1 MRMEHTN
8 QKKRHFVF
16 FFKKNHNTHCRS
28 PPMKKSVLL
37 LFVAMVAAV
46 GSVQANGDLEDIPK
60 IPIVNRTT
68 EQIVLPKA
76 D

>member
-1 MRMEHTN
+1 M
-8 QKKRHFVF
+8 
-16 FFKKNHNTHCRS
+16 
-28 PPMKKSVLL
+28 KSVLL

-68 EQIVLPKA
+68 EQIVLAETPISRQR
-76 D
+76 